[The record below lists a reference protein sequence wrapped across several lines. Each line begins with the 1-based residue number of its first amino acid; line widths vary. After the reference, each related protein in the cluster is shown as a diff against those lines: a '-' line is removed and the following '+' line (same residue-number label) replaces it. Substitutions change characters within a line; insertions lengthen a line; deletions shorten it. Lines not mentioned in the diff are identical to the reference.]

1 LDSLD
6 PRFIKADVERRQ
18 YRRVKLVIKI
28 HCEALNR
35 HDVLETRNVSIG
47 GMFINVRSP
56 MPVNSEL
63 SLTFQLWP
71 AEPAITCR
79 ARVMFSRLGLGM
91 GIQFLDL
98 SGAAQK
104 MLQRF
109 VDEVA

>member
-1 LDSLD
+1 MDSLD

-28 HCEALNR
+28 HCEAPNR

-47 GMFINVRSP
+47 GMFINVQSP
-56 MPVNSEL
+56 LPVNSEL
-63 SLTFQLWP
+63 SLTFRLYP

-79 ARVMFSRLGLGM
+79 ARVTLSRLGVGM
-91 GIQFLDL
+91 GIQFLEL

-104 MLQRF
+104 MIQKF
-109 VDEVA
+109 VDEVP